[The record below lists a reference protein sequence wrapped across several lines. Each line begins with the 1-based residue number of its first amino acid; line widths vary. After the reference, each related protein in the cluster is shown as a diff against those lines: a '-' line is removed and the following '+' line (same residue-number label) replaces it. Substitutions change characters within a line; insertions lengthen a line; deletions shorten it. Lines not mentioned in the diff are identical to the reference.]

1 MLHVRKIA
9 DGLLLKPDAPDEF
22 EELSRRSDGTIARAT
37 VRPVD
42 DIVRVPDSGGPVALL
57 GRRTADETPLYV
69 LPGSAPGTEY
79 SVRGDDYGGLD
90 AALTDGRDGPLTL
103 SALARAT
110 SLNKPDAPGRTAT
123 VIHRGGD
130 GVAVLVRGLEP
141 AGIVFAS
148 GEAAIGSTHADVI
161 GTGIPGQDPA
171 QAPLGAAYVADDDW
185 DVARRRGRSGDPAA
199 RDRDRQADA
208 AQERI
213 VRPHLGARPCG
224 LRRPARRE
232 CARLPRRRDRDPGRR
247 AGHLTAIVFEVDG
260 SRVSH

>member
-42 DIVRVPDSGGPVALL
+42 DVVRVPDSGGPVALL

-171 QAPLGAAYVADDDW
+171 QAPLGAAYVADDTGMSLV
-185 DVARRRGRSGDPAA
+185 VAGDPEIRRLVIETGKQTLRRSGSFARISA
-199 RDRDRQADA
+199 RDLAGY
-208 AQERI
+208 
-213 VRPHLGARPCG
+213 GARPAVSVRGCLADG
-224 LRRPARRE
+224 TVIPA
-232 CARLPRRRDRDPGRR
+232 G
-247 AGHLTAIVFEVDG
+247 G
-260 SRVSH
+260 SAT